1 MKSEASVR
9 FGRCNRLLLCLIAPL
24 CLLLHGCGGDNG
36 DDLDRFMREAAQGAR
51 AKIKPLPEVQ
61 PYVPFEYNADGALN
75 DPFRPR
81 KAVQAYNGN
90 SLQPDLDRPRQ
101 PLEAYPLE
109 SLKFVGSISRSDK
122 EKYSLRTGATQM
134 MTALTERGGTGTST
148 RISED
153 ALIDEMKGGRQWIL
167 IAIAGGVI
175 ALIVLIVLLAR

>member
-1 MKSEASVR
+1 EPERREEQSQTRREEMKSESSVR
-9 FGRCNRLLLCLIAPL
+9 FGRCNRLLLCLIVPL

-122 EKYSLRTGATQM
+122 EY
-134 MTALTERGGTGTST
+134 
-148 RISED
+148 
-153 ALIDEMKGGRQWIL
+153 ALIKAPDNTIHQLKVGSY
-167 IAIAGGVI
+167 A
-175 ALIVLIVLLAR
+175 